1 MLLNCGPGKDS
12 WESLGHNEIKPVDPK
27 GNQPW
32 IFIGRTDAEA
42 EAPILWPPNVK
53 RQLTVKDP
61 DAGEKVEKAN
71 FKKVMKSDF
80 GKHSLA

>member
-1 MLLNCGPGKDS
+1 MLVTWTARRS
-12 WESLGHNEIKPVDPK
+12 
-27 GNQPW
+27 NQSILKEFNPEYW
-32 IFIGRTDAEA
+32 RTNAEA
-42 EAPILWPPNVK
+42 EAPILWPPDVK
-53 RQLTVKDP
+53 RQLTGKDP